1 MIAAFALALAMQV
14 PTFDATSEVV
24 NLWVNVRDRSGAAV
38 SDLRKEDFVLLQDG
52 ASVPIELFGRQ
63 GEAGDDSLYSLNL
76 GLLFDVSASMVPAI
90 AASRASA
97 LAFLDSVPNAQ
108 DMTVTMFD
116 HMAQSMRY
124 RPEDK
129 ERVRRW
135 VEKAPAGGG
144 SAVYAGIDHA
154 LNAMA
159 PNGKRRVLVVL
170 TDGLDESSALGLDAL
185 NRRLLAAGATVY
197 VVQFR
202 DGLSLQRR
210 AQRAPAVGHRDGEAH
225 RRLPAACCSSATAST
240 RQRYLRGSV
249 PTSCRSTSSVS
260 RRSRASRSASC
271 RCWCAARGPMRG
283 IAAATTRP
291 VRSRNERHL

>member
-1 MIAAFALALAMQV
+1 MIAALFLALAAQV
-14 PTFDATSEVV
+14 PTFEAASEVV
-24 NLWVNVRDRSGAAV
+24 NLWVNVRDHSGAAV
-38 SDLRKEDFVLLQDG
+38 TDLRKEDFVLLQDG

-144 SAVYAGIDHA
+144 SAVYAGVDYA

-159 PNGKRRVLVVL
+159 PSGKRRVLVVL
-170 TDGLDESSALGLDAL
+170 TDGLDESSALSLDAL

-202 DGLSLQRR
+202 DGLAYSGVPNARPLSALAMMKLTTVTGGLLMVGDRVDPATVFARIRADIMSQYVLGFTPQPGKSFRKLQVLVRR
-210 AQRAPAVGHRDGEAH
+210 KGADARHRSGYY
-225 RRLPAACCSSATAST
+225 PP
-240 RQRYLRGSV
+240 GSQ
-249 PTSCRSTSSVS
+249 PK
-260 RRSRASRSASC
+260 
-271 RCWCAARGPMRG
+271 
-283 IAAATTRP
+283 
-291 VRSRNERHL
+291 